1 MTDDD
6 DMTVFSDKR
15 QRRVKMTAWIVIGAL
30 VLTGGGATVISL
42 ILG

>member
-6 DMTVFSDKR
+6 DMAVFSDKR
-15 QRRVKMTAWIVIGAL
+15 QKRVKITAWVVIGAL
-30 VLTGGGATVISL
+30 ILTGGGATVLSL

>member
-15 QRRVKMTAWIVIGAL
+15 QRRVKITAWIVIGAL
-30 VLTGGGATVISL
+30 ILTGGGATVISL